1 MNLSAGKG
9 LSRPHS
15 LFGLSPWLIVGV
27 SVVLGLV
34 IVYLANRDAAR
45 EKEHMANN
53 LIGRANTIIWAL
65 EAGTRTW
72 IGNRGEKDLLQP
84 LMEETAKQ
92 PGIVYVAVVDA
103 EGIVLAHSDSG
114 KPGTLLSR
122 QAIMSLENTQKA
134 DWSTAYSPDAP
145 TFEVQRAFAPL
156 QDPRD
161 TMMSVGH
168 GHHHRRGGYREPA
181 RSDTPNG
188 VERNNFILVGLDQRP
203 FQEALARD
211 FQNTVVSAL
220 VVAALGMGGF
230 ISMFWAHSYQRSR
243 RLLMDAQVLNAEV
256 ISNLPLGLITS
267 DARGAIEIV
276 NSVAVAMFG
285 KSNQAQVGASLSDIP
300 CLEWSTI
307 ISELDGGTK
316 VLDRETE
323 LAMPGGKSLPIRL
336 SASQLRDAEG
346 TLRGHIFIL
355 CDIGEVKFLQAEV
368 QRNEK
373 LTALGNLAAGVA
385 HEIRNPLSTI
395 KGIATYI
402 ARKLPK
408 GGREEESAKM
418 LITEVN
424 RLNTVVSELLEFAR
438 PNVVKTEWAD
448 VNEMIRHALR
458 LANADM
464 AGKNIRVDFT
474 PNMSASRLRLNQER
488 FTQVLLNLFL
498 NAVQAM
504 SPGGTLRI
512 ITHEEGDDFMLTIED
527 DGIGMSKEVMAS
539 IFNPYFTTKASGTGL
554 GLAVAHQIV
563 EGHGGRISVRSTP
576 GSGSAF
582 TIHLSSYGHA

>member
-1 MNLSAGKG
+1 MNSPAGKW
-9 LSRPHS
+9 LRRPRN

-27 SVVLGLV
+27 SVVLGLA
-34 IVYLANRDAAR
+34 IAYLATRDAAR

-53 LIGRANTIIWAL
+53 LIGRANAIIWAL

-72 IGNRGEKDLLQP
+72 MGNRGEKDLLQS
-84 LMEETAKQ
+84 LVEETAKQ
-92 PGIVYVAVVDA
+92 PGTVYVAVVDA
-103 EGIVLAHSDSG
+103 EGKVLAHSDRNQL
-114 KPGTLLSR
+114 GTFLSR
-122 QAIMSLENTQKA
+122 QSVIPLEDAQQA
-134 DWSTAYSPDAP
+134 DWGAAYSPDTP
-145 TFEVQRAFAPL
+145 TFEVRRAFAPL
-156 QDPRD
+156 RD
-161 TMMSVGH
+161 SHDMMPGMGH
-168 GHHHRRGGYREPA
+168 GHHHRRGGQREPA
-181 RSDTPNG
+181 RPAVSG
-188 VERNNFILVGLDQRP
+188 GAERNNSVLVGLDQKP

-220 VVAALGMGGF
+220 VVAALGFGGF
-230 ISMFWAHSYQRSR
+230 ISMFWAHNYQRSR

-276 NSVAVAMFG
+276 NSVALSMLG
-285 KSNQAQVGASLSDIP
+285 KGGQAGVGASLPDIP
-300 CLEWSTI
+300 CLEWKAI
-307 ISELDGGTK
+307 ISELADGAK

-323 LAMPGGKSLPIRL
+323 LALPGNKSLPIRL
-336 SASQLRDAEG
+336 SAAQLRDAEG
-346 TLRGHIFIL
+346 ALRGHIFIL

-395 KGIATYI
+395 KCIATYI

-408 GGREEESAKM
+408 GGKEEESAKT

-424 RLNTVVSELLEFAR
+424 HLNAVVSELLEFAR
-438 PNVVKTEWAD
+438 PNVVKTELAD
-448 VNEMIRHALR
+448 VNAVIRHALR
-458 LANADM
+458 LASADL

-474 PNMSASRLRLNQER
+474 PDLAAPRLRLNPER

-504 SPGGTLRI
+504 SPGGALRI
-512 ITHEEGDDFMLTIED
+512 VAREEGDDFTLTVED
-527 DGIGMSKEVMAS
+527 DGVGMSREVLAS

-554 GLAVAHQIV
+554 GLAVAHRIV
-563 EGHGGRISVRSTP
+563 EGHGGRISVRSAP

-582 TIHLSSYGHA
+582 TIHLSSRGRA